1 MSGLLFVA
9 DMSEAGRV
17 CFQFYCFQPP
27 PSQNKVKYSNNKYYD
42 KNVLLK
48 KIETRTKLKHKE
60 KIELKCAI

>member
-9 DMSEAGRV
+9 DMSGVGRV

-27 PSQNKVKYSNNKYYD
+27 PSQNKVKYSNNKNYD

-48 KIETRTKLKHKE
+48 KILKL
-60 KIELKCAI
+60 AQS